1 MPEVYA
7 LAFGAHP
14 DDVELSCGATLL
26 KLQKE
31 GHKVAVCDLTEG
43 ELGTR
48 GTPAERRREAK
59 AAAEAMG
66 YTDRINLNL
75 GDGNIEQNR
84 DNLLAIVCIIRHFRP
99 TLVLASPPEERHPD
113 HEHASRLVKEAVFYA
128 GLQNIKTTYKGR
140 TQTSHRPKHLIY
152 YIQSLH
158 TEPSFVVDVSETFEA
173 ARQGILAFKSQFYR
187 PESKEPETHISRAD
201 FLTGIEARAR
211 YFGEQIGVKY
221 GEGFIYPRILGVSNL
236 SGLLT

>member
-26 KLQKE
+26 KLRKE
-31 GHKVAVCDLTEG
+31 GHRVAVCDLTEG

-48 GTPAERRREAK
+48 GSRSERRREAK
-59 AAAEAMG
+59 AAAEVMG

-75 GDGNIEQNR
+75 GDGNIEHSQ
-84 DNLLAIVCIIRHFRP
+84 DNLLSVICIIRHFRP
-99 TLVLASPPEERHPD
+99 TLVLTSPPEERHPD

-140 TQTSHRPKHLIY
+140 TQAAHRPKHLLY
-152 YIQSLH
+152 YIQHLH
-158 TEPSFVVDVSETFEA
+158 IEPSFVVDVSETFEA
-173 ARQGILAFKSQFYR
+173 SRQGVLAFKSQFYR
-187 PESKEPETHISRAD
+187 PDAKEPETRISRAD
-201 FLTGIEARAR
+201 FLPSLEARAR
-211 YFGEQIGVKY
+211 YFGEKTGVKY
-221 GEGFIYPRILGVSNL
+221 GEGFIYPRMLGVSNL
-236 SGLLT
+236 SALFA

>member
-1 MPEVYA
+1 MPEVYS

-31 GHKVAVCDLTEG
+31 GHAVAVCDLTEG

-48 GTPAERRREAK
+48 GTRTERRREAK

-66 YTDRINLNL
+66 YVDRINLNL
-75 GDGNIEQNR
+75 GDGNIEHR
-84 DNLLAIVCIIRHFRP
+84 HDNLLAVICMIRHFRP

-113 HEHASRLVKEAVFYA
+113 HEHASRLVKEAFFYA
-128 GLQNIKTTYKGR
+128 GLQNIKTSYKGR
-140 TQTSHRPKHLIY
+140 TQAAHRPSHLLY
-152 YIQSLH
+152 YLQHLNI
-158 TEPSFVVDVSETFEA
+158 TPSFVVDVSETFEA
-173 ARQGILAFKSQFYR
+173 ARQGIYAFKSQFYR
-187 PESKEPETHISRAD
+187 PDSKEPETHISRAD
-201 FLTGIEARAR
+201 FLTGLDARAR

-221 GEGFIYPRILGVSNL
+221 GEGFLYPRTLGISNL
-236 SGLLT
+236 SGLFT